1 MKTLHRFFLTLPIMI
16 ALLSGC
22 SRQGTPSGPESPGA
36 SGAGA
41 EQAEVSSALA
51 EEPSYVEDEVSE
63 SPEQTSLES
72 SASPSGAG
80 AEAGLS
86 SAEAAV
92 RPLAF
97 WRQIRNIERK
107 FEFAFADTDS
117 TGRPTTAIVTAHR
130 YIFGTFNILV
140 GDEVPEGSPP
150 QTHVIHKP
158 LADHGVRRLLLK
170 RVPVPDAT
178 SDRRGW
184 RLVATSGVKITSRGS
199 TTRIESLRIQSGPL
213 DTTITNPLAF
223 FRLRAMLKL
232 DPLGDVTLTATTLRN
247 DDIVLLY
254 LRDRRVRFHNNGDN
268 TYSARFRVPDRTGL
282 HHVGVNALS
291 NGTLFDDT
299 APYDSQSWIEP
310 YLVHPLQLAEGTP
323 LD

>member
-1 MKTLHRFFLTLPIMI
+1 MKRPHRLNLTLTLPLLL
-16 ALLSGC
+16 ALLAGC
-22 SRQGTPSGPESPGA
+22 SPQGTVSGPEPGA

-41 EQAEVSSALA
+41 DQAEVSSVLA
-51 EEPSYVEDEVSE
+51 SEPSYVDDEVSE
-63 SPEQTSLES
+63 SPEQTTMES
-72 SASPSGAG
+72 SASPSGARQ
-80 AEAGLS
+80 AGRF

-97 WRQIRNIERK
+97 WRQIRNVERK

-130 YIFGTFNILV
+130 FMFGTFNILV

-150 QTHVIHKP
+150 QSHVIHKA
-158 LADHGVRRLLLK
+158 LVDDAVRRLLLK
-170 RVPVPDAT
+170 RVPVPDAR

-184 RLVATSGVKITSRGS
+184 RLVATSGVKITSRGA
-199 TTRIESLRIQSGPL
+199 TTKIESLRIQSGPL
-213 DTTITNPLAF
+213 DTTVTDPLAF

-254 LRDRRVRFHNNGDN
+254 LRDQRVRFHNNGDN
-268 TYSARFRVPDRTGL
+268 TYSARFRVPDRSGL

-291 NGTLFDDT
+291 NGTLFDDA